1 MNNLLNKH
9 KEHLHCKK
17 LNIVDSTS
25 PSNHAS
31 STNPVEY
38 SNIEIR
44 INHRDKKY
52 HLYKNNNFICEL
64 PQAIM
69 KQDFFR

>member
-1 MNNLLNKH
+1 MNNLLH
-9 KEHLHCKK
+9 KPKQNLLCKK
-17 LNIVDSTS
+17 LNIVDTTV
-25 PSNHAS
+25 PINHDSNI
-31 STNPVEY
+31 TPGEY